1 MVLIEAF
8 GYFFSVLIGIILGLI
23 GGGGSILAVPI
34 FTYLFMI
41 DEKLATGYSLF
52 VVGCSAMVGSFKQHQ
67 KGTVDFRIAL
77 IFGLPAIL
85 SVTAVRLFL
94 IPIIPEELFAIGD
107 VVISRR
113 MGILGLFAVVMI
125 SAALSMLKRPKK
137 NIEKRN
143 LKLVAFNYPLILIV
157 GILIGSITGLVGAGG
172 GFLIIPALVL
182 FANIDIKTAIGTSLT
197 IVTLKSLIGF
207 LLGDALVVNIDWRFL
222 LPFTCLAVFG
232 VFIGNYLG
240 SYFDN
245 SKLRKIFGYFIFV
258 MAGFIIYMEF
268 IDPSGIFKITIKQK

>member
-1 MVLIEAF
+1 MIEAF
-8 GYFFSVLIGIILGLI
+8 GYFFAVIIGIILGLI

-52 VVGCSAMVGSFKQHQ
+52 LVGCSALVGGFKQHQ
-67 KGTVDFRIAL
+67 KGNVNFRIAL
-77 IFGLPAIL
+77 IFGFPAIL
-85 SVTAVRLFL
+85 SVTAIRLLL

-113 MGILGLFAVVMI
+113 MGILGGFAIVMI
-125 SAALSMLKRPKK
+125 PAALSMLKRPKK
-137 NIEKRN
+137 NIEKKN
-143 LKLVAFNYPLILIV
+143 LKTVAFDYPLILIV

-197 IVTLKSLIGF
+197 IITLKSLIGF
-207 LLGDALVVNIDWRFL
+207 FLGDALVLNIDWGFL
-222 LPFTCLAVFG
+222 LSFTCLAVFG
-232 VFIGNYLG
+232 VFIGSYLG

-245 SKLRKIFGYFIFV
+245 LKLRKIFGYFIFV

-268 IDPSGIFKITIKQK
+268 IDPSGIF

>member
-1 MVLIEAF
+1 MVLIEVF
-8 GYFFSVLIGIILGLI
+8 GYFFAVLIGIILGLI

-52 VVGCSAMVGSFKQHQ
+52 VVGCSALVGGFKQHQ

-113 MGILGLFAVVMI
+113 MGILGGFAVVMI
-125 SAALSMLKRPKK
+125 PAALSMFKRPKK
-137 NIEKRN
+137 NIEKGN
-143 LKLVAFNYPLILIV
+143 LKIVVFNYPLILIV

-207 LLGDALVVNIDWRFL
+207 LLGDALVVNIDWGFL
-222 LPFTCLAVFG
+222 LPFTCLAIFG

-268 IDPSGIFKITIKQK
+268 IGPPGIF

>member
-1 MVLIEAF
+1 MVLIEVF
-8 GYFFSVLIGIILGLI
+8 GYFFAVLVGIILGLI

-52 VVGCSAMVGSFKQHQ
+52 VVGCSALVGGFKQHQ

-113 MGILGLFAVVMI
+113 MGILGGFAVVMI
-125 SAALSMLKRPKK
+125 PAALSMFKRPKK
-137 NIEKRN
+137 NIEKGN
-143 LKLVAFNYPLILIV
+143 LKIVVFNYPLILIV
-157 GILIGSITGLVGAGG
+157 GVLIGSITGLVGAGG

-207 LLGDALVVNIDWRFL
+207 LLGDALVVNIDWGFL
-222 LPFTCLAVFG
+222 LPFTCLAIFG
-232 VFIGNYLG
+232 VFIGNYIG

-268 IDPSGIFKITIKQK
+268 IDPSSIF

>member
-1 MVLIEAF
+1 MVLIEVF
-8 GYFFSVLIGIILGLI
+8 SYFFAVLIGIILGLI

-52 VVGCSAMVGSFKQHQ
+52 VVGCSALVGGFKQHQ

-85 SVTAVRLFL
+85 TVTAVRLFL

-113 MGILGLFAVVMI
+113 MGILGGFAVVMI
-125 SAALSMLKRPKK
+125 PAALSMFKRPKK
-137 NIEKRN
+137 NIEKG
-143 LKLVAFNYPLILIV
+143 KFKIVSYNYPLIFTI

-207 LLGDALVVNIDWRFL
+207 LLGDALVVNIDWGFL
-222 LPFTCLAVFG
+222 LPFTCLAIFG

-268 IDPSGIFKITIKQK
+268 IGPPGIF

>member
-1 MVLIEAF
+1 MVLIEVF
-8 GYFFSVLIGIILGLI
+8 GYFFAVLIGIILGLI

-52 VVGCSAMVGSFKQHQ
+52 VVGCSALVGGFKQHQ

-113 MGILGLFAVVMI
+113 MGILGGFAVVMI
-125 SAALSMLKRPKK
+125 PAALSMFKRPKK
-137 NIEKRN
+137 NIEKGN
-143 LKLVAFNYPLILIV
+143 LKIVAFNYPLILIV

-207 LLGDALVVNIDWRFL
+207 LLGDALVVNIDWGFL
-222 LPFTCLAVFG
+222 LPFTCLAIFG
-232 VFIGNYLG
+232 VFIGNYIG

-268 IDPSGIFKITIKQK
+268 IGPPGIF

>member
-1 MVLIEAF
+1 MVLIEVF
-8 GYFFSVLIGIILGLI
+8 GYFFAVLIGIILGLI

-52 VVGCSAMVGSFKQHQ
+52 VVGCSALVGGFKQHQ

-113 MGILGLFAVVMI
+113 MGILGGFAVVMI
-125 SAALSMLKRPKK
+125 PAALSMFKRPKK
-137 NIEKRN
+137 NIEKGN
-143 LKLVAFNYPLILIV
+143 LKIVAFNYHLILIV

-207 LLGDALVVNIDWRFL
+207 LLGDALVVNIDWGFL
-222 LPFTCLAVFG
+222 LPFTCLAISG

-268 IDPSGIFKITIKQK
+268 IDPSSIF

>member
-1 MVLIEAF
+1 MVLIEEF
-8 GYFFSVLIGIILGLI
+8 GYFFAVLIGIILGLI

-52 VVGCSAMVGSFKQHQ
+52 VVGCSALVGGFKQHQ

-94 IPIIPEELFAIGD
+94 IPILPENLFAIGD

-113 MGILGLFAVVMI
+113 MGILGGFAVVMI
-125 SAALSMLKRPKK
+125 PAALSMFKRPKK
-137 NIEKRN
+137 NIEKGN
-143 LKLVAFNYPLILIV
+143 LKIVAFNYHLILIV

-207 LLGDALVVNIDWRFL
+207 LLGDALVVNIDWGFL
-222 LPFTCLAVFG
+222 LPFTCLAIFG

-268 IDPSGIFKITIKQK
+268 IGPSSIF

>member
-1 MVLIEAF
+1 MVLIEVF
-8 GYFFSVLIGIILGLI
+8 GYFFAVLIGIILGLI

-52 VVGCSAMVGSFKQHQ
+52 VVGCSALVGGFKQHQ

-113 MGILGLFAVVMI
+113 MGILGGFAVVMFP
-125 SAALSMLKRPKK
+125 AALSMFKRPKK
-137 NIEKRN
+137 I
-143 LKLVAFNYPLILIV
+143 LKKEI
-157 GILIGSITGLVGAGG
+157 
-172 GFLIIPALVL
+172 
-182 FANIDIKTAIGTSLT
+182 
-197 IVTLKSLIGF
+197 
-207 LLGDALVVNIDWRFL
+207 
-222 LPFTCLAVFG
+222 
-232 VFIGNYLG
+232 
-240 SYFDN
+240 
-245 SKLRKIFGYFIFV
+245 
-258 MAGFIIYMEF
+258 
-268 IDPSGIFKITIKQK
+268 

>member
-1 MVLIEAF
+1 MVLIEVF
-8 GYFFSVLIGIILGLI
+8 GYFFAVLIGIILGLI

-52 VVGCSAMVGSFKQHQ
+52 VVGCSALVGGFKQHQ
-67 KGTVDFRIAL
+67 KGTVNFRIAL

-85 SVTAVRLFL
+85 TVTAVRLFL

-113 MGILGLFAVVMI
+113 MGILGGFSVVMI
-125 SAALSMLKRPKK
+125 PAALSMFKRPKK
-137 NIEKRN
+137 NIEKGT
-143 LKLVAFNYPLILIV
+143 LKIVASNYALILIV

-207 LLGDALVVNIDWRFL
+207 LLGDALVVNIDWGFL
-222 LPFTCLAVFG
+222 LPFTCLAIFG

-268 IDPSGIFKITIKQK
+268 IAPPVFFKLQ

>member
-1 MVLIEAF
+1 MVLIEVF
-8 GYFFSVLIGIILGLI
+8 GYFFAVLIGIILGLI

-52 VVGCSAMVGSFKQHQ
+52 VVGCSALVGGFKQHQ

-113 MGILGLFAVVMI
+113 MGILGGFAVVMI
-125 SAALSMLKRPKK
+125 PAALSMFKRPKK
-137 NIEKRN
+137 NIEKGN
-143 LKLVAFNYPLILIV
+143 LKIVVFNYPLILIV
-157 GILIGSITGLVGAGG
+157 GVLIGSITGLVGAGG

-207 LLGDALVVNIDWRFL
+207 LLGDALVVNIDWGFL
-222 LPFTCLAVFG
+222 LPFTCLAIFG

-268 IDPSGIFKITIKQK
+268 IGPPGIF

>member
-1 MVLIEAF
+1 MVLIEVF
-8 GYFFSVLIGIILGLI
+8 GYFFAVLIGIILGLI

-52 VVGCSAMVGSFKQHQ
+52 VVGCSALVGGFKQHQ

-113 MGILGLFAVVMI
+113 MGILGGFAVVMI
-125 SAALSMLKRPKK
+125 PAALSMFKRPKK
-137 NIEKRN
+137 NIEKGN
-143 LKLVAFNYPLILIV
+143 LKIVVFNYPLILIV

-207 LLGDALVVNIDWRFL
+207 LLGDALVVNIDWGFL
-222 LPFTCLAVFG
+222 LPFTCLAIFG

-240 SYFDN
+240 RYFDN

-268 IDPSGIFKITIKQK
+268 IGPPGIF

>member
-1 MVLIEAF
+1 MVLIEVF
-8 GYFFSVLIGIILGLI
+8 SYFFAVLIGIILGLI

-52 VVGCSAMVGSFKQHQ
+52 VIGCSALVGGFKQHQ

-94 IPIIPEELFAIGD
+94 IPTIPEELFAIGD

-113 MGILGLFAVVMI
+113 MGILGGFAVVMI
-125 SAALSMLKRPKK
+125 PAALSMFKRPKK
-137 NIEKRN
+137 NIEKGN
-143 LKLVAFNYPLILIV
+143 LKIVAFNYPLILIV

-207 LLGDALVVNIDWRFL
+207 LLGDALVVNIDWGFL
-222 LPFTCLAVFG
+222 LPFTCLAIFG

-268 IDPSGIFKITIKQK
+268 IGPPGIF

>member
-1 MVLIEAF
+1 MVLIEVF
-8 GYFFSVLIGIILGLI
+8 GYFFAVLIGIILGLI

-52 VVGCSAMVGSFKQHQ
+52 VVGCSALVGGFKQHQ

-113 MGILGLFAVVMI
+113 MGILGGFAVVMI
-125 SAALSMLKRPKK
+125 PAALSMFKRPKK
-137 NIEKRN
+137 NIEKGN
-143 LKLVAFNYPLILIV
+143 LKIVAFNYPLILIL

-207 LLGDALVVNIDWRFL
+207 LLGDALVVNIDWGFL
-222 LPFTCLAVFG
+222 LPFTCLAIFG

-268 IDPSGIFKITIKQK
+268 IGPPGIF

>member
-8 GYFFSVLIGIILGLI
+8 GYFFAVLIGIILGLI

-52 VVGCSAMVGSFKQHQ
+52 VVGCSALVGGFKQHQ

-94 IPIIPEELFAIGD
+94 IPIMPEELFAIGD

-113 MGILGLFAVVMI
+113 MGILGGFAVVMI
-125 SAALSMLKRPKK
+125 PAALSMFKRPKK
-137 NIEKRN
+137 NIEKGN
-143 LKLVAFNYPLILIV
+143 LKIVVFNYPLILIV
-157 GILIGSITGLVGAGG
+157 GVLIGSITGLVGAGG

-207 LLGDALVVNIDWRFL
+207 LLGDALVVNIDWGFL
-222 LPFTCLAVFG
+222 LPFTCLAIFG

-268 IDPSGIFKITIKQK
+268 IGPPGIF

>member
-8 GYFFSVLIGIILGLI
+8 GYFFEVLIGIILGVI

-52 VVGCSAMVGSFKQHQ
+52 VVGCSALVGGFKQHQ

-113 MGILGLFAVVMI
+113 MGILGGFAVVMI
-125 SAALSMLKRPKK
+125 PAALSMFKRPKK
-137 NIEKRN
+137 NIEKGN
-143 LKLVAFNYPLILIV
+143 LKIVVFNYPLILIV
-157 GILIGSITGLVGAGG
+157 GVLIGSITGLVGAGG

-207 LLGDALVVNIDWRFL
+207 LLGDALVVNIDWGFL
-222 LPFTCLAVFG
+222 LPFTCLAIFG

-268 IDPSGIFKITIKQK
+268 IAPPVFFKLQ

>member
-1 MVLIEAF
+1 MVLIEVF
-8 GYFFSVLIGIILGLI
+8 GYFFAVLIGIILGLI

-52 VVGCSAMVGSFKQHQ
+52 VVGCSALVGGFKQHQ

-85 SVTAVRLFL
+85 TVTAVRLFL

-113 MGILGLFAVVMI
+113 MGILGGFSVVMI
-125 SAALSMLKRPKK
+125 PAALSMFKRPKK
-137 NIEKRN
+137 NIEKGN
-143 LKLVAFNYPLILIV
+143 LKIVAFNYPLILIV

-207 LLGDALVVNIDWRFL
+207 LLGDALVVNIDWGFL
-222 LPFTCLAVFG
+222 LPFTCLAIFG

-268 IDPSGIFKITIKQK
+268 IGPPGIF

>member
-1 MVLIEAF
+1 MVLIEVF
-8 GYFFSVLIGIILGLI
+8 GYFFAVLIGIILGLI

-52 VVGCSAMVGSFKQHQ
+52 VVGCSALVGGFKQHQ

-113 MGILGLFAVVMI
+113 MGILGGFAVVMI
-125 SAALSMLKRPKK
+125 PAALSMFKRPKK
-137 NIEKRN
+137 NIEKGN
-143 LKLVAFNYPLILIV
+143 LKIVVFNYPLILIV
-157 GILIGSITGLVGAGG
+157 GVLIGSITGLVGAGG

-207 LLGDALVVNIDWRFL
+207 LLGDALVVNIDWGFL
-222 LPFTCLAVFG
+222 LPFTCLAIFG

-268 IDPSGIFKITIKQK
+268 MDPSGIF

>member
-1 MVLIEAF
+1 MVLIEVF
-8 GYFFSVLIGIILGLI
+8 GCFFAVLIGIILGLI

-52 VVGCSAMVGSFKQHQ
+52 VVGCSALVGGFKQHQ

-113 MGILGLFAVVMI
+113 MGILGGFAVVMI
-125 SAALSMLKRPKK
+125 PAALSMFKRPKK
-137 NIEKRN
+137 NIEKGN
-143 LKLVAFNYPLILIV
+143 LKIVVFNYPLILIV
-157 GILIGSITGLVGAGG
+157 GVLIGSITGLVGAGG

-207 LLGDALVVNIDWRFL
+207 LLGDALVVNIDWGFL
-222 LPFTCLAVFG
+222 LPFTCLAIFG

-268 IDPSGIFKITIKQK
+268 IGPPGIF

>member
-1 MVLIEAF
+1 MVLIEVF
-8 GYFFSVLIGIILGLI
+8 GYFFAVLIGIILGLI

-52 VVGCSAMVGSFKQHQ
+52 VVGCSALVGGFKQHQ

-94 IPIIPEELFAIGD
+94 IPTIPEELFAIGD

-113 MGILGLFAVVMI
+113 MGILGGFAVVMI
-125 SAALSMLKRPKK
+125 PAALSMFKRPKK
-137 NIEKRN
+137 NIEKGN
-143 LKLVAFNYPLILIV
+143 LKIVAFNYPLILIL

-207 LLGDALVVNIDWRFL
+207 LLGDALVVNIDWGFL
-222 LPFTCLAVFG
+222 LPFTCLAIFG

-268 IDPSGIFKITIKQK
+268 IGPPGIF

>member
-1 MVLIEAF
+1 MVLIEVF
-8 GYFFSVLIGIILGLI
+8 GYFFAVLIGIILGLI

-52 VVGCSAMVGSFKQHQ
+52 VVGCSALVGGFKQHQ

-94 IPIIPEELFAIGD
+94 IPILPENLFAIGD

-113 MGILGLFAVVMI
+113 MGILGGFAVVMI
-125 SAALSMLKRPKK
+125 PAALSMFKRPKK
-137 NIEKRN
+137 NIEKGN
-143 LKLVAFNYPLILIV
+143 LKIVAFNYHLILIV

-207 LLGDALVVNIDWRFL
+207 LLGDALVVNIDWGFL
-222 LPFTCLAVFG
+222 LPFTCLAIFG

-268 IDPSGIFKITIKQK
+268 IDPSSIF

>member
-8 GYFFSVLIGIILGLI
+8 GYFFAVLIGIILGLI

-52 VVGCSAMVGSFKQHQ
+52 VVGCSALVGGFKQHQ

-113 MGILGLFAVVMI
+113 MGILGGFAVVMI
-125 SAALSMLKRPKK
+125 PAALSMFKRPKK
-137 NIEKRN
+137 NIEKGN
-143 LKLVAFNYPLILIV
+143 LKIVAFNYPLILIV
-157 GILIGSITGLVGAGG
+157 GVLIGSITGLVGAGG

-207 LLGDALVVNIDWRFL
+207 LLGDALVVNIDWGFL
-222 LPFTCLAVFG
+222 LPFTCLAIFG

-268 IDPSGIFKITIKQK
+268 IGPPGIF

>member
-1 MVLIEAF
+1 MVLIEVF
-8 GYFFSVLIGIILGLI
+8 GYFFAVLIGIILGLI

-52 VVGCSAMVGSFKQHQ
+52 VVGCSALVGGFKQHQ

-113 MGILGLFAVVMI
+113 MGILGGFAVVMI
-125 SAALSMLKRPKK
+125 PAALSMFKRPKK
-137 NIEKRN
+137 NIEKGN
-143 LKLVAFNYPLILIV
+143 LKIVAFNYPLILIV
-157 GILIGSITGLVGAGG
+157 GVLIGSITGLVGAGG

-207 LLGDALVVNIDWRFL
+207 LLGDALVVNIDWGFL
-222 LPFTCLAVFG
+222 LPFTCLAIFG

-268 IDPSGIFKITIKQK
+268 IGPPGIF

>member
-1 MVLIEAF
+1 MVLIEVF
-8 GYFFSVLIGIILGLI
+8 GYFFAVLIGIILGLI

-52 VVGCSAMVGSFKQHQ
+52 VVGCSALVGGFKQHQ

-94 IPIIPEELFAIGD
+94 IPILPENLFAIGD

-113 MGILGLFAVVMI
+113 MGILGGFAVVMI
-125 SAALSMLKRPKK
+125 PAALSMFKRPKK
-137 NIEKRN
+137 NIEKGN
-143 LKLVAFNYPLILIV
+143 LKIVAFNYPLILIV

-207 LLGDALVVNIDWRFL
+207 LLGDALVVNIDWGFL
-222 LPFTCLAVFG
+222 LPFTCLAIFG

-268 IDPSGIFKITIKQK
+268 IGPPGIF

>member
-1 MVLIEAF
+1 MVLTEEF
-8 GYFFSVLIGIILGLI
+8 GYFFAVLIGIILGLI

-52 VVGCSAMVGSFKQHQ
+52 VVGCSALVGGFKQHQ
-67 KGTVDFRIAL
+67 KGTVDFRIAF

-113 MGILGLFAVVMI
+113 MGILGGFAVVMI
-125 SAALSMLKRPKK
+125 PAALSMLKRPKK
-137 NIEKRN
+137 NIEKGN
-143 LKLVAFNYPLILIV
+143 LKIVVFNYPLILIV

-207 LLGDALVVNIDWRFL
+207 LLGDALVVNIDWGFL
-222 LPFTCLAVFG
+222 LPFTCLAISG

-268 IDPSGIFKITIKQK
+268 IDPSSIF

>member
-1 MVLIEAF
+1 MVLIEVF
-8 GYFFSVLIGIILGLI
+8 GYFFAVLIGIILGLI

-52 VVGCSAMVGSFKQHQ
+52 VVGCSALVGGFKQHQ

-113 MGILGLFAVVMI
+113 MGILGGFAVVMI
-125 SAALSMLKRPKK
+125 PAALSMFKRPKK
-137 NIEKRN
+137 NIEKGN
-143 LKLVAFNYPLILIV
+143 LKIDAFNYPLILIV

-207 LLGDALVVNIDWRFL
+207 LLGDALVVNIDWGFL
-222 LPFTCLAVFG
+222 LPFTCLAIFG

-268 IDPSGIFKITIKQK
+268 IGPPGIF

>member
-1 MVLIEAF
+1 MVLIEVF
-8 GYFFSVLIGIILGLI
+8 GYFFAVLIGIILGLI
-23 GGGGSILAVPI
+23 GGGGSILSVPI

-52 VVGCSAMVGSFKQHQ
+52 VVGCSALVGGFKQHQ

-113 MGILGLFAVVMI
+113 MGILGGFAVVMI
-125 SAALSMLKRPKK
+125 PAALSMFKRPKK
-137 NIEKRN
+137 NIEKGN
-143 LKLVAFNYPLILIV
+143 LKIVAFNYPLILIV

-207 LLGDALVVNIDWRFL
+207 LLGDALVVNIDWGFL
-222 LPFTCLAVFG
+222 LPFTCLAIFG

-268 IDPSGIFKITIKQK
+268 IGPPGIF

>member
-1 MVLIEAF
+1 MVLIEVF
-8 GYFFSVLIGIILGLI
+8 GYFFAVLIGIILGLI
-23 GGGGSILAVPI
+23 GGGGSILSVPI

-52 VVGCSAMVGSFKQHQ
+52 VVGCSALVGGFKQHQ

-113 MGILGLFAVVMI
+113 MGILGGFAVVMI
-125 SAALSMLKRPKK
+125 PAALSMFKRPKK
-137 NIEKRN
+137 NIEKGN
-143 LKLVAFNYPLILIV
+143 LKIVAFNYPLIVIV

-207 LLGDALVVNIDWRFL
+207 LLGDALVVNIDWGFL
-222 LPFTCLAVFG
+222 LPFTCLAIFG

-268 IDPSGIFKITIKQK
+268 IGPSSIF

>member
-1 MVLIEAF
+1 MVLIEVF
-8 GYFFSVLIGIILGLI
+8 GYFFAVLIGIILGLI

-52 VVGCSAMVGSFKQHQ
+52 VVGCSALVGGFKQHQ

-107 VVISRR
+107 IVISRR
-113 MGILGLFAVVMI
+113 MGILGGFAVVMI
-125 SAALSMLKRPKK
+125 PAALSMFKRPKK
-137 NIEKRN
+137 NIEKGN
-143 LKLVAFNYPLILIV
+143 LKIVAFNYPLILIL

-207 LLGDALVVNIDWRFL
+207 LLGDALVVNIDWGFL
-222 LPFTCLAVFG
+222 LPFTCLAIFG

-258 MAGFIIYMEF
+258 MAGFIIYTEF
-268 IDPSGIFKITIKQK
+268 IGPTGIF

>member
-8 GYFFSVLIGIILGLI
+8 GYFFAVLIGIILGLI

-52 VVGCSAMVGSFKQHQ
+52 VVGCSALVGGFKQHQ

-94 IPIIPEELFAIGD
+94 ITIIPEELFAIGD

-113 MGILGLFAVVMI
+113 MGILGGFAVVMI
-125 SAALSMLKRPKK
+125 PAALSMFKRPKK
-137 NIEKRN
+137 NIEKGN
-143 LKLVAFNYPLILIV
+143 LKIVVFNYPLILIV
-157 GILIGSITGLVGAGG
+157 GVLIGSITGLVGAGG

-207 LLGDALVVNIDWRFL
+207 LLGDALVVNIDWGFL
-222 LPFTCLAVFG
+222 LPFTCLAIFG

-268 IDPSGIFKITIKQK
+268 IGPPGIF

>member
-1 MVLIEAF
+1 MVLIEVF
-8 GYFFSVLIGIILGLI
+8 GYFFAVLIGIILGLI

-52 VVGCSAMVGSFKQHQ
+52 VVGCSALVGGFKQHQ

-94 IPIIPEELFAIGD
+94 IPTIPEELFAIGD

-113 MGILGLFAVVMI
+113 MGILGGFAVVMI
-125 SAALSMLKRPKK
+125 PAALSMFKRPKK
-137 NIEKRN
+137 NIEKGN
-143 LKLVAFNYPLILIV
+143 LKIVAFNYPLILIV

-207 LLGDALVVNIDWRFL
+207 LLGDALVVNIDWGFL
-222 LPFTCLAVFG
+222 LPFTCLAIFG

-268 IDPSGIFKITIKQK
+268 IGPPGIF